1 MAASST
7 CRTLAAL
14 WGASLLILSPV
25 PSPAQV
31 SADAV
36 TQAAF
41 EIVEIEAFVEANAL
55 FCADAAPDAVGIAK
69 RASDQ
74 WHAVNGTQLLWSWT
88 EEAPELAASFAAARM
103 ARRDEVVG
111 ELRERAG
118 ARADEWCRSL
128 PALLQGPEWDV
139 GAAYPTEVATI
150 LQLGAQVSDAEEATP
165 IERGRWLPAIANP
178 PLVEAVAAGWDPETM
193 PLSGE
198 YRCYEEAADSADH
211 ADLLVQ
217 ITGIGTYA
225 STLGDG
231 SWGLDEGEEFAWT
244 SGPLAEASSSP
255 ELGDHGARFS
265 LDGVERGGA
274 WLSFECR
281 RAGAADAALV
291 VSARLAT
298 PQVGGYAC
306 TDAATG
312 DASTLEILPYRQY
325 RFRGQEGAYALRDV
339 VGDGSAFVEWI
350 TGPFAGERSV
360 YAEEEGTGLR
370 ELAVST
376 SEGGAVGGFVHSS
389 SALSLSCEAVG
400 EPVAR
405 ALYGP
410 DPAPAPPPG
419 TQAIEGRFLGSETV
433 FNGTFSTEE
442 PRIYTFHPDGHVL
455 LGAPGPGVADDCAR
469 TRPSGLPVC
478 DTYQVLGNQ
487 IELTVDGERETIPFA
502 MERGVPVIDGE
513 PMRPVVPS
521 AETVLDGV
529 WWANDY
535 YGFGFCGG
543 EFSSCTSNYQEWTYA
558 FSSDGR
564 FSYAEEGQSLAS
576 MSTAIASTNVSSD
589 RSDADQGTYRID
601 GNTITFTHGNGV
613 TRSLFF
619 FRDAPE
625 GILIGDELFTPK
637 ED

>member
-1 MAASST
+1 MAASSA

-14 WGASLLILSPV
+14 WGASLLILLPI

-41 EIVEIEAFVEANAL
+41 EVVELEAFVEANAL
-55 FCADAAPDAVGIAK
+55 FCAEAAPDAAGVAK
-69 RASDQ
+69 RAADQ
-74 WHAVNGTQLLWSWT
+74 WHAVNAMRLMWSWADV
-88 EEAPELAASFAAARM
+88 EPEIAASFAIARM
-103 ARRDEVVG
+103 ARRDEIARDLAG
-111 ELRERAG
+111 RAG
-118 ARADEWCRSL
+118 ARTDEWCRNL

-139 GAAYPTEVATI
+139 GAAFPTEVATI
-150 LQLGAQVSDAEEATP
+150 LALGAQVLGADAAVP
-165 IERGRWLPAIANP
+165 IERGRWLPEVASP
-178 PLVEAVAAGWDPETM
+178 PLAEAAAAGWNPETM
-193 PLSGE
+193 PLPGE

-231 SWGLDEGEEFAWT
+231 SWGLDEDGDFAWT
-244 SGPLAEASSSP
+244 SGPLAEASSYP

-281 RAGAADAALV
+281 RAGAADAALA

-298 PQVGGYAC
+298 PQVGPYAC

-325 RFRGQEGAYALRDV
+325 RFRGQEGVYTLRDV

-350 TGPFAGERSV
+350 TGPFAGGTSF

-370 ELAVST
+370 DLAVST

-400 EPVAR
+400 EPVAH

-410 DPAPAPPPG
+410 DPAPDPTPG

-433 FNGTFSTEE
+433 FNGTFSAEE
-442 PRIYTFHPDGHVL
+442 PRIYAFHPDGHVL
-455 LGAPGPGVADDCAR
+455 IGAPGPGVADDCAR
-469 TRPSGLPVC
+469 TRPNGMPVC

-487 IELTVDGERETIPFA
+487 IELTVDGERETLPFA
-502 MERGVPVIDGE
+502 MEGGVPMIDGE

-521 AETVLDGV
+521 AETTLDGV

-543 EFSSCTSNYQEWTYA
+543 EFSSCTSSYQEWTYA
-558 FSSDGR
+558 FSPDGR

-576 MSTAIASTNVSSD
+576 MSTAIASTNVGSN

-601 GNTITFTHGNGV
+601 GNTITFTHANGV